1 MTETFSEIYSQF
13 LSKQE
18 SNRQDCFTAAC
29 ILFLSFDTTRAPS
42 ARLAILYVLYSC
54 YATAPL
60 ENNPFLTF
68 FLQLLEELPA
78 KSVEQH
84 FVYCILEE
92 TLSRIGDALPQD
104 VYNEPDSKLPAIQM
118 DRNLVDSLRLKVA
131 RLIDDPDLV
140 ILNEQTKQLLSDAC
154 CRILS
159 LAENETLRNERL
171 SDYPLTDYIAPHQLP
186 SLVDLNQFLAL
197 SIVPLLLKT
206 SLADAYLQALLEA
219 PITLNSIEVVHHAL
233 VNNVQVSQEFL
244 HYFISK
250 SIRSCDEKPRR
261 DRKVKLVA
269 RFVQSLVER
278 NIIAMKDYFI
288 EVQAFCVG
296 YMKLKGIT
304 DLYRLASNEAQ
315 KQIRLNQQ
323 GNSGSSTALK

>member
-118 DRNLVDSLRLKVA
+118 DQNLVDSLRLKVA

-140 ILNEQTKQLLSDAC
+140 ILNEQTRQLLSDAC

-186 SLVDLNQFLAL
+186 SLVDLNHFLAL

-250 SIRSCDEKPRR
+250 SIRSCDEKPRQ
-261 DRKVKLVA
+261 DRKVKLVRPELRA
-269 RFVQSLVER
+269 YHFCLLMLSLR
-278 NIIAMKDYFI
+278 RSLGLFNHSWKRTS
-288 EVQAFCVG
+288 
-296 YMKLKGIT
+296 L
-304 DLYRLASNEAQ
+304 R
-315 KQIRLNQQ
+315 
-323 GNSGSSTALK
+323 